1 MPNSFR
7 FTSFRCLSASRS
19 SSLPHADQLVAFTPA
34 LDGGKAQDWLKDRY
48 CPFRA
53 IESRSHLPMSAAL
66 FLVSDRAQ
74 RNVRAPF
81 QDTQRNRAGNLDLT
95 FGKDLRRERD
105 FHATQILY
113 RRNGNTLMSRQESNG
128 SAG

>member
-1 MPNSFR
+1 MFELFVSFVSMLIV
-7 FTSFRCLSASRS
+7 TSTATSACRLFS
-19 SSLPHADQLVAFTPA
+19 AFT
-34 LDGGKAQDWLKDRY
+34 LGSDGGVAPGDLPLGDRY

-113 RRNGNTLMSRQESNG
+113 RRNGNTLMSRL
-128 SAG
+128 